1 MSHLD
6 KLAPAKSALVLID
19 LQAGILARDTQPRTS
34 AEVLAAG
41 VELADAFRAEGG
53 LVVLVHVSFAPDR
66 GDALKQ
72 SIDMTMPAGSPAAG
86 WDVVAP
92 ELQPDA
98 PGTIVVKK
106 RNWGAF
112 YGTDLDLQLRRRGID
127 TIVLAG
133 IATQIGVESTAR
145 AAYEHG
151 YQLFLVED
159 AMSSMDEA
167 DHVHSVTKIFPRL
180 GHVVLKADVLRRL
193 GQS

>member
-6 KLAPAKSALVLID
+6 KLIPAKTALVLID

-34 AEVLAAG
+34 AEVLATG
-41 VELADAFRAEGG
+41 VELADAFRAAGG

-72 SIDMTMPAGSPAAG
+72 SIDMAVPAGSPPAG
-86 WDVVAP
+86 WDVIAP
-92 ELQPDA
+92 ELKPEA
-98 PGTIVVKK
+98 AGTIVVKK

-127 TIVLAG
+127 SIVLGG

-159 AMSSMDEA
+159 AMATMEAA
-167 DHVHSVTKIFPRL
+167 DHTHTVTKIFPRL
-180 GHVVLKADVLRRL
+180 GHVISTADVLGRL
-193 GQS
+193 NQS